1 MNNAL
6 RFVRGFLT
14 WLPLGSRLK
23 SGANKLQGVVNNERA
38 EIFALP
44 ALGNT
49 TTFSQKRHHLQLGNG
64 RFFAQTTPAASLS
77 LGESAF
83 GTQDAVSEMRIDYEI
98 RKVPHALWGAYGK
111 GGIG

>member
-14 WLPLGSRLK
+14 WLLFGSRLK
-23 SGANKLQGVVNNERA
+23 SGANKLPGVVNNERA
-38 EIFALP
+38 EISALP

-49 TTFSQKRHHLQLGNG
+49 TTCSQKRHLLLGNG
-64 RFFAQTTPAASLS
+64 RFFAQTTPAAGLS

-83 GTQDAVSEMRIDYEI
+83 GMQDALCETRIDYEV
-98 RKVPHALWGAYGK
+98 RTVPHALWGAYGK